1 MFNAKAFLTVKE
13 VNLYIKNLLDGDSL
27 LSNIWVKGEIS
38 NFKAHSSGHFYFTL
52 KDASGTLKCVM
63 FKSRAQRI
71 KFMPTHGM
79 EVLAQGYIS
88 VFERDGQYQLYVE
101 DMLPSGAG
109 ALNIAY
115 EQLKEKLAQE
125 GLFASERKRKLPS
138 FPQSIGIVTSP
149 TGAALKDML
158 TIIKRR
164 SPHVKIIIS
173 PAQVQGAEGA
183 DSICTALEKIY
194 KLPIDVIIVG
204 RGGGSLEELWCF
216 NEEAVV
222 RKIASSPVPIV
233 SAVGHETD
241 FTLSDFAA
249 DIRAATP
256 SMAAELVTPLETELN
271 LKLVTMQNRLVN
283 ALRKILA
290 QERQRVSY
298 LANRQVIRDPQRI
311 FTKYQQELDQLS
323 SRLING
329 YHQNIKEKKANLVL
343 LANKLDALSPLKT
356 INRGYSL
363 SYSIKGELIKNIEQV
378 EIGDIIQVFISNG
391 QLTCLVQEKEEIS
404 HEKAFKL

>member
-356 INRGYSL
+356 INRVYSL